1 MAIDIINKT
10 LGSTVITKKTDTN
23 LSYRSILYPYFNHH
37 FYEKLGTSIIF
48 GSKVDQLGTKLFLPL
63 ELQKSLKLIQYK
75 NQPLA
80 PKNKTLLHFE
90 ESHPSSWWNNIYS
103 YLILIALL
111 VIWNK
116 KSIHLAYFIL
126 MGILGLFFLFMG
138 FYSNHLELAN
148 NYNVL
153 LFNPALLIL
162 VFFYSKQNK
171 LWTYRLALFNL
182 FSLLIY
188 LVFLFNKAH
197 LLIVLPLIVTSVYFL
212 VQITLKNKK
221 AIPIII

>member
-1 MAIDIINKT
+1 M
-10 LGSTVITKKTDTN
+10 
-23 LSYRSILYPYFNHH
+23 
-37 FYEKLGTSIIF
+37 
-48 GSKVDQLGTKLFLPL
+48 
-63 ELQKSLKLIQYK
+63 
-75 NQPLA
+75 
-80 PKNKTLLHFE
+80 
-90 ESHPSSWWNNIYS
+90 ES
-103 YLILIALL
+103 
-111 VIWNK
+111 
-116 KSIHLAYFIL
+116 
-126 MGILGLFFLFMG
+126 G
-138 FYSNHLELAN
+138 ELAN
-148 NYNVL
+148 KYNVL

>member
-1 MAIDIINKT
+1 MTTDKIHFELSERKMMLHFVDVICVLLALNVTGNFFRLEYLT
-10 LGSTVITKKTDTN
+10 LAVSNGVH
-23 LSYRSILYPYFNHH
+23 LLLLLVY
-37 FYEKLGTSIIF
+37 
-48 GSKVDQLGTKLFLPL
+48 
-63 ELQKSLKLIQYK
+63 LKLIGAVFEFYNLQVASTEFQLIRSTILTVTTTTVTYFLTPVYSP
-75 NQPLA
+75 PLPA
-80 PKNKTLLHFE
+80 NRLQILAFFTVIFL
-90 ESHPSSWWNNIYS
+90 S
-103 YLILIALL
+103 LILWRLFY
-111 VIWNK
+111 VRF
-116 KSIHLAYFIL
+116 LASKR
-126 MGILGLFFLFMG
+126 
-138 FYSNHLELAN
+138 FYQN
-148 NYNVL
+148 
-153 LFNPALLIL
+153 ALLIL